1 LADNH
6 GLKVPNVEKL
16 RNSLIGR
23 YDYNFTQQGRIEWLS
38 QDILEVAALA
48 QHYGIPTRLLDWS
61 YDPFV
66 SSYFAAS
73 GVTDDSGNLAVW
85 CFNAEYLSTWLNLN
99 SRLKL
104 KLIIPPYSENSNLS
118 AQRGLF
124 THMPVEFDFSNNDN
138 ASIPVDRTP
147 LDIKLDNIL
156 PPEPYTQNREKIF
169 LKLTLPCSKAKDL
182 LK

>member
-1 LADNH
+1 M
-6 GLKVPNVEKL
+6 
-16 RNSLIGR
+16 
-23 YDYNFTQQGRIEWLS
+23 
-38 QDILEVAALA
+38 
-48 QHYGIPTRLLDWS
+48 DWS

-156 PPEPYTQNREKIF
+156 PPEPYTQNREKYF
-169 LKLTLPCSKAKDL
+169 
-182 LK
+182 

>member
-1 LADNH
+1 
-6 GLKVPNVEKL
+6 
-16 RNSLIGR
+16 
-23 YDYNFTQQGRIEWLS
+23 EWLS

-156 PPEPYTQNREKIF
+156 PPEPYTQNRE
-169 LKLTLPCSKAKDL
+169 
-182 LK
+182 